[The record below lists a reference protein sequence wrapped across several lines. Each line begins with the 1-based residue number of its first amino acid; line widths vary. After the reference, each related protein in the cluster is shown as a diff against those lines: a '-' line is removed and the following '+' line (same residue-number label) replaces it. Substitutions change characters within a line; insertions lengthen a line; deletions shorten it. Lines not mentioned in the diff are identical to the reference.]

1 VTVPVDKIAQKLD
14 VARRDLLDLGLRNPL
29 LNYRLTGR
37 RGVSIVDERSRE
49 VFRLVVAEQ
58 KTMAFL
64 PAQDDLEPSQGRLLA
79 QPDEVDSNRGGR
91 DG

>member
-1 VTVPVDKIAQKLD
+1 VDKIAQKLD